1 MVAASAARSRSLRL
15 STPPL
20 LAIVD
25 DDLAVRQAL
34 FDLLEVEGLSARTFA
49 SAAALL
55 ADAAQDTFACIITD
69 VRMPEIDGLDLQQRL
84 RARGS
89 SVPMIFI
96 TSSHDEVSR
105 ARAFRDGALA
115 WFTKPV
121 ADEALLRAVRA
132 AVAEGPGD

>member
-1 MVAASAARSRSLRL
+1 M

-25 DDLAVRQAL
+25 DDLAVREAL
-34 FDLLEVEGLSARTFA
+34 SDLLDVEGFSVRTFA

-55 ADAAQDTFACIITD
+55 AEAAPDSFACIITD
-69 VRMPEIDGLDLQQRL
+69 VRMPEIDGLELQRRL
-84 RARGS
+84 RAKS
-89 SVPMIFI
+89 WSVPMIFI
-96 TSSHDEVSR
+96 TSSHDEAAR
-105 ARAFRDGALA
+105 ARALREGALA

-132 AVAEGPGD
+132 AVAEGPGA